1 MNHPAVVWKSTRP
14 EEVTLYEAS
23 RLAEREA
30 FDARVK
36 TFKAARAGGPSV
48 GIAGYD
54 TSWTI
59 TGYAIPANTAPLPG
73 WRREG
78 TSNRAVPAKRTA
90 EGKEIARE
98 LDTLR
103 LPGNHYPGMP
113 WNFTSEPDWAD
124 QEYAMWP
131 FLEQIGEDFY
141 VSVGWTPRAR
151 DMARV
156 DLELWEPVK
165 LSEYHAAVEA
175 NA

>member
-14 EEVTLYEAS
+14 EEVALYEAS
-23 RLAEREA
+23 RLADREA

-36 TFKAARAGGPSV
+36 AFKATRAGGSIT
-48 GIAGYD
+48 GISGFD
-54 TSWTI
+54 GSWTI
-59 TGYAIPANTAPLPG
+59 TGYAIPANTSPLPG
-73 WRREG
+73 WRRDG
-78 TSNRAVPAKRTA
+78 SSNRAVPAKRTA
-90 EGKEIARE
+90 EGKEIASE
-98 LDTLR
+98 LDGLR

-113 WNFTSEPDWAD
+113 WNFTSEPDWKD

-131 FLEQIGEDFY
+131 FVERIGEDFY
-141 VSVGWTPRAR
+141 VSVGRTPRAR

-156 DLELWEPVK
+156 DSGLWEPVK